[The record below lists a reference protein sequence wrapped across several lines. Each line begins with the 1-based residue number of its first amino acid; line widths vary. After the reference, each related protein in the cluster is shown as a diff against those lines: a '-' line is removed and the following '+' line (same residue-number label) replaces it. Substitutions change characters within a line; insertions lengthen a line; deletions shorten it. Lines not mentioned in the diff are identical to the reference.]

1 MDECKIARGV
11 PLKTPDWYKVLTFS
25 VYGTIHSS
33 SEKILEQNIEDDIR
47 GMLRNVYDSIS
58 HWSLYMQSYD
68 GDQGSLF
75 PTYQIEGIPLLE
87 PIKHDEFEY
96 QVVTKV
102 LRQAMLKVKP
112 ATYVADFPKLTRRS
126 GALLTDPGE
135 KETVKRIN
143 CIRS

>member
-1 MDECKIARGV
+1 
-11 PLKTPDWYKVLTFS
+11 
-25 VYGTIHSS
+25 
-33 SEKILEQNIEDDIR
+33 
-47 GMLRNVYDSIS
+47 
-58 HWSLYMQSYD
+58 MQSYD

-112 ATYVADFPKLTRRS
+112 ATYIADFPKLTRRS

-135 KETVKRIN
+135 KETELKGLIPFGHEWKMIEGNSHEVSMKHAPLKGQCR
-143 CIRS
+143 